1 MNVPARVRKGT
12 TSSYYY
18 WDGVG
23 PMTLLANGWGDIL
36 NDDPGFDVPLV
47 ELSSSDF
54 DVMQAELLGR
64 ELAFFD
70 RLDARVN
77 GV

>member
-1 MNVPARVRKGT
+1 
-12 TSSYYY
+12 
-18 WDGVG
+18 
-23 PMTLLANGWGDIL
+23 MTPLANGWGDIL
-36 NDDPGFDVPLV
+36 NDSAGFNVPLV
-47 ELSSSDF
+47 TLSVNSF
-54 DVMQAELLGR
+54 EVMQAELLGR